1 MQKGIKKR
9 SGHMPILDTLHLPPG
24 TLEIFFDVFQFGRV
38 SAHIF
43 KIIDY
48 CIKTLLDRLDY
59 YVFSTSVK
67 RGDDV
72 VCIRF
77 RISGDRYVPVLG
89 SQATACAAQHLCR
102 RCILDITHK
111 NPGGYRDCRTAVLV
125 GLLI

>member
-48 CIKTLLDRLDY
+48 CIKTLLDRLDN

-77 RISGDRYVPVLG
+77 RISGDRYVPFLG
-89 SQATACAAQHLCR
+89 SQGTACAAQHLCR

>member
-24 TLEIFFDVFQFGRV
+24 TLEIFFNVFQFGRV

-48 CIKTLLDRLDY
+48 CIKTLLDRLDN

-72 VCIRF
+72 VPSTSVAAVFSILLTRT
-77 RISGDRYVPVLG
+77 PA
-89 SQATACAAQHLCR
+89 ATVTVEPPFSSAF
-102 RCILDITHK
+102 
-111 NPGGYRDCRTAVLV
+111 
-125 GLLI
+125 